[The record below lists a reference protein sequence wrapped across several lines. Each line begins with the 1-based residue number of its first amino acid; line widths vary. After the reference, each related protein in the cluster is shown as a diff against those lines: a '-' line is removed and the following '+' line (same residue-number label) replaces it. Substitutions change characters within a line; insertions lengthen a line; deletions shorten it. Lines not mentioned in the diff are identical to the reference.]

1 MNISKHGQRLNR
13 NVTNHAACASW
24 NHPQAITPCP
34 PVTRFRG
41 RRLTPVADKG
51 RPTMMEPSLSPNV
64 IHLAAH
70 LGNRKNTMN
79 QIIKPEQKKKTRVF
93 AITSGKGGVGKTNI
107 VANLGYALTR
117 LGKKVLIFD
126 ADLGLGNL
134 DVMLGIAPRFNLSH
148 VISGEKAIGEIM
160 IEGPGGM
167 QILPAA
173 SGIQELTRLT
183 ADQKR
188 QVLSDLDRLIAPIDV
203 LLIDTAAGISSNVLY
218 FNVAAQEIL
227 VVVCPEPASI
237 TDAYALMKVL
247 SLNYAKNKF
256 CLLVN
261 QAQNPE
267 EGHDVYRQLSM
278 VTDKFLS
285 ISMEYMGYVLSD
297 KNLTRSVR
305 RQRVTSE
312 MFPQTEASR
321 CFASLARKICNRST
335 VPLNEGSNFFWQDLV
350 ASKFD

>member
-1 MNISKHGQRLNR
+1 MMNPN
-13 NVTNHAACASW
+13 
-24 NHPQAITPCP
+24 QAQ
-34 PVTRFRG
+34 
-41 RRLTPVADKG
+41 
-51 RPTMMEPSLSPNV
+51 NV
-64 IHLAAH
+64 IDLLQHR
-70 LGNRKNTMN
+70 GSRKNSMN
-79 QIIKPEQKKKTRVF
+79 QKTKANLNTNTRVI

-107 VANLGYALTR
+107 VANLGFTLTQ

-148 VISGEKAIGEIM
+148 VISGEKAIDEVLID
-160 IEGPGGM
+160 GPGHM

-183 ADQKR
+183 PEQKR
-188 QVLSDLDRLIAPIDV
+188 QVLTELDRLVEPIDV

-247 SLNYAKNKF
+247 SLNHAQKKF

-261 QAQNPE
+261 QAQSAE
-267 EGHDVYRQLSM
+267 EGQDVFRQLSM
-278 VTDKFLS
+278 VTDKFLH

-297 KNLTRSVR
+297 TNLTRSVR
-305 RQRVTSE
+305 RQRVASE
-312 MFPQTEASR
+312 LFPQSEASQ
-321 CFASLARKICNRST
+321 CFTALARRICNRAPVLLS
-335 VPLNEGSNFFWQDLV
+335 EGSNFLWQELLNG
-350 ASKFD
+350 KF